1 MARAVVATGNVP
13 SVPSSEGGLSRYLA
27 DIRKYPMLEPNQEY
41 MLAKRFLEHDDRGA
55 AEQLVTSHLRL
66 VAKIAMG
73 YRGYGLPVGEVMS
86 EGNVGL
92 MQAVKK
98 FDPERGFRLATY
110 AMWWIKASIQEYV
123 LRSWSLVKMGTTAN
137 QKRLFFNLRKM
148 KSQIQALEDGDLN
161 HEQVEKIATKL
172 GVSVE
177 EVHSMNRRLSGDA
190 SLNSPLK
197 ADDGTGEWQDWLVD
211 ESESQESIVANQQE
225 LDQRRILLKSAMET
239 LNEREQR
246 IFQAR
251 RLSEDPIT
259 LEDLSGEFGVSR
271 ERVRQIEVRAFEK
284 VQKSMQTATLEA
296 ARGRN
301 AQLEAHTS

>member
-1 MARAVVATGNVP
+1 MAQAVVATGNVP

-41 MLAKRFLEHDDRGA
+41 MLAKRFLEHEDRGA
-55 AEQLVTSHLRL
+55 AEELVTSHLRL

-73 YRGYGLPVGEVMS
+73 YRGYGLPIGEVIS

-225 LDQRRILLKSAMET
+225 LDQRRIMLKSAMET

-284 VQKSMQTATLEA
+284 VQKSMQTAALEA
-296 ARGRN
+296 ARGRT